1 MSCYPVCEI
10 IQRVAY
16 LTELVC
22 VGTWP
27 SQLTSVRCASL

>member
-1 MSCYPVCEI
+1 LLRCLCEI

-22 VGTWP
+22 IE
-27 SQLTSVRCASL
+27 A